1 MTTRRSWLLPAWLG
15 LGYAFLYIPILLLIL
30 FSFNE
35 SRLVTVWGGFST
47 RWYAELARNDRI
59 REAARLSL
67 TVAALSA
74 TVAMVLGG
82 LAGLALARFGRFRLR
97 LAFSALLAAP
107 LVMPE
112 VITGLSLLLLF
123 VALDQVIGW
132 PGQRGFTTIVIAHAT
147 FGIAYVAV
155 IVQAR
160 LRLLDPALEE
170 AAADLGAP
178 PWRAFLS
185 VTLPMLW
192 PALAAGW
199 LLAFTLS
206 LDDLVIASFTSGP
219 GATTLPMVIFSSVR
233 LGLSPQVNALAS
245 LFVVAASLL
254 VTVAAWA
261 LRPPARS

>member
-1 MTTRRSWLLPAWLG
+1 MGRRSWQLLVWLG

-59 REAARLSL
+59 LEAARLSL

-74 TVAMVLGG
+74 TLATVLGG

-123 VALDQVIGW
+123 VALDHAVGW
-132 PGQRGFTTIVIAHAT
+132 PGQRGLTTIVIAHAT

-160 LRLLDPALEE
+160 LKLLDPALEE

-178 PWRAFLS
+178 PARAFLS

-245 LFVVAASLL
+245 LFVVTAAIL

-261 LRPPARS
+261 LRPPARP

>member
-1 MTTRRSWLLPAWLG
+1 MARRSWHLLVWLG

-47 RWYAELARNDRI
+47 RWYAELAHNERI
-59 REAARLSL
+59 LEAARLSL

-74 TVAMVLGG
+74 TIATILGG
-82 LAGLALARFGRFRLR
+82 LAGLALARFGRFRLH

-123 VALDQVIGW
+123 VALDQAIGW
-132 PGQRGFTTIVIAHAT
+132 PGQRGLTTIVIAHAT

-155 IVQAR
+155 ITQAR
-160 LRLLDPALEE
+160 LKLLDPALEE

-233 LGLSPQVNALAS
+233 LGLSPQINALAS
-245 LFVVAASLL
+245 LFVVVASLL

-261 LRPPARS
+261 LRPPARQ